1 MREMNK
7 MSNIENCQT
16 KAIQAF
22 NFFKQLDDPTIG
34 AVTLEFKTYSD
45 VAELR
50 IGCRNLLRLKKLL
63 QRAGLNVPKL
73 EKGSYSVS
81 SGQYADGDDSE
92 NGIHIHSYPSGT
104 GNSTFEGCKIVEE
117 KVPIEV
123 PEHTVPFQPAREA
136 IPEHVEPAHIEYQ
149 TRKVIKCGGEHEQA
163 S

>member
-50 IGCRNLLRLKKLL
+50 IGCENLLHLKKLL
-63 QRAGLNVPKL
+63 QKAGLKVPKL
-73 EKGSYSVS
+73 EKGTYN
-81 SGQYADGDDSE
+81 GEIWQYAYA
-92 NGIHIHSYPSGT
+92 NGIDTVNSIEIHAYPKGT
-104 GNSTFEGCKIVEE
+104 TFSGCKIVEE
-117 KVPIEV
+117 KVPVEI
-123 PEHTVPFQPAREA
+123 PEYVVEAQPAREA
-136 IPEHVEPAHIEYQ
+136 IPQHIEPAHTEYQ
-149 TRKVIKCGGEHEQA
+149 TVKRIHCGPE
-163 S
+163 